1 MAKAD
6 GSVIINTLIDTKGFN
21 KFVADAKGQFKSLA
35 ASASKLAGTIGV
47 AFSVGAIIQFGKE
60 GSEAA
65 RLYSDALVGL
75 QSILEG
81 QGRSFSEAKQFIEE
95 YTKDGLIPATNAI
108 TAYKNLAMRG
118 YDDSQIKQ
126 VMVALKDASAYGRQ
140 ASYSMGQAVESATEG
155 LKNENS
161 ILVDNA
167 GVTKNVA
174 KMWDEYAKSIGT
186 TANNLTQQQKIQA
199 EVTGILE
206 ESKYQTGD
214 AAKVAGTL
222 SGQLQQLSFGF
233 NNLKIAVGNII
244 NPIVQSFLPAINAAI
259 TKVTQFS
266 NTIAAAVN
274 AFFGTKMGEF
284 SNSLESVSDG
294 YNDGADGA
302 EEFAKET
309 EKAGKAA
316 KKALAGFDEISK
328 LSDSTG
334 TETSALDIINSSG
347 TTAESNIPVSFDVDT
362 SSLNSITKSFE
373 KIREALNGI
382 LVLVSLVGAGIVAW
396 KILDA
401 VTAGVTLKA
410 TFAALKPTLT
420 NIGSMLLTLAGSVLL
435 IKGYLGGWVNGVGW
449 GELLTTLSGIALII
463 GGITLKFGP
472 FGTAIATVASG
483 IALVVLGVKDFIK
496 NGPSIENTI
505 LIIGGAIAVAVGLAT
520 AGLSV
525 VVSAIVAAVTAVAA
539 FTAAILLEEE
549 AIMSTEEAQKNLT
562 AAKQAAIDAEN
573 DYISAVDAADSALE
587 RLKKAEEAAGITG
600 EELYAQVQS
609 GTLDYAD
616 MTAAQK
622 ELYKAYLNNEE
633 KQKTLT
639 NSTKALTDAK
649 KAEKIASLENEI
661 ALGKEAGSY
670 DECKESIIA
679 AFREG
684 YISADECR
692 DLLAKSMSEMSDD
705 AQKTFMEDIPSD
717 IRNGL
722 DPNKFETTRKKLGD
736 WLKGSFTRDWRDT
749 FGPVLGGILNDFFLL
764 VENLCQ
770 DIRFTFEGIQDFI
783 DGVFSKDLELSLSG
797 LVDLALGVFSNMN
810 GILGSP
816 FFNLLKTIKEL
827 GFAGAIEDLKQQAI
841 QKWEDIKEKL
851 SAPFDAVKEKVE
863 DMPEI
868 IKIAWKKG
876 INSVIAIM
884 NKFINWLND
893 SLSFIIPPIT
903 VMGKKIFDGKYVE
916 LAHIPQIPY
925 LAKGAV
931 IPPNAP
937 FMAMLGDQRHGT
949 NIEAPLST
957 IQEALANVL
966 AEHGTGDVNV
976 NISGD
981 LAPFIRWLKVEV
993 DKENRRVGGSLI
1005 KGGI

>member
-21 KFVADAKGQFKSLA
+21 KFAADAKGQFKSLA

-118 YDDSQIKQ
+118 YNDSQIKQ

-174 KMWDEYAKSIGT
+174 MMWDEYAKSIGT

-259 TKVTQFS
+259 TKVTQFA
-266 NTIAAAVN
+266 NTVAAAVN
-274 AFFGTKMGEF
+274 ALFGTKMGEF

-472 FGTAIATVASG
+472 FGTQIASVASG
-483 IALVVLGVKDFIK
+483 IALVVLGIKDFI
-496 NGPSIENTI
+496 NSGPTLENSL
-505 LIIGGAIAVAVGLAT
+505 LIIAGAIAIALAVATGGV
-520 AGLSV
+520 SV
-525 VVSAIVAAVTAVAA
+525 IVAAVTAIAA

-549 AIMSTEEAQKNLT
+549 AIMSTEEAQENLT

-639 NSTKALTDAK
+639 NSTTALTNAK

-670 DECKESIIA
+670 DECKESIIS

-736 WLKGSFTRDWRDT
+736 WFKQAGKWIVEKIWDPIVDFWNEYIAPVFTKKFWTDLFQNISLAITGKIQEIKNNILQKWNELKGKLS
-749 FGPVLGGILNDFFLL
+749 GPF
-764 VENLCQ
+764 ENLKTAVSNLN
-770 DIRFTFEGIQDFI
+770 IGAKIQEL
-783 DGVFSKDLELSLSG
+783 KD
-797 LVDLALGVFSNMN
+797 N
-810 GILGSP
+810 I
-816 FFNLLKTIKEL
+816 IKKW
-827 GFAGAIEDLKQQAI
+827 EDLKG
-841 QKWEDIKEKL
+841 KL
-851 SAPFDAVKEKVE
+851 TEPFDGIRKKIE
-863 DMPEI
+863 DMPQN
-868 IKIAWKKG
+868 IKTAWKNG
-876 INSVIAIM
+876 INSVITIL

-893 SLSFIIPPIT
+893 TLSFTIPPIT
-903 VMGKKIFDGKYVE
+903 VLGKTVFSGKYLE